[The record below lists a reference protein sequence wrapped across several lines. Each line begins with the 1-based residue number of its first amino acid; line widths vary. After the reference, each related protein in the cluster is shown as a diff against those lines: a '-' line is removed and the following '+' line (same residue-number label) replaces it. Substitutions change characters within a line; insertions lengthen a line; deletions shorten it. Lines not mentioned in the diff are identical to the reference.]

1 MNKYTYAVVIS
12 AGSTGLSAV
21 QTLLSEMQHFLS
33 NRVRLVCCYTDDA
46 RATRSR
52 RNGISGSVGTAS
64 SSRAAR

>member
-1 MNKYTYAVVIS
+1 MNKYTYVVVIS

-21 QTLLSEMQHFLS
+21 QALLFVMQHSLS
-33 NRVRLVCCYTDDA
+33 IRMRLVCCYTDDA
-46 RATRSR
+46 RVIRSR

>member
-21 QTLLSEMQHFLS
+21 KTLLSEMQHFLS
-33 NRVRLVCCYTDDA
+33 NRMRLVCCYTDDA
-46 RATRSR
+46 MAIRSR